1 MLMIRSKLFL
11 ATASAL
17 VSVTIAVSISWAQVP
32 ASPETGLEIGQ
43 PFPTMAFPAIEDGQ
57 PRSITEF
64 RGQKLILHI
73 FASW

>member
-1 MLMIRSKLFL
+1 MTRSSLFIT
-11 ATASAL
+11 TASVLLGLTVA
-17 VSVTIAVSISWAQVP
+17 ASISSAQVP
-32 ASPETGLEIGQ
+32 ASPSSGFEIGQ
-43 PFPTMAFPAIEDGQ
+43 PFPTMAFPGIEDGQ